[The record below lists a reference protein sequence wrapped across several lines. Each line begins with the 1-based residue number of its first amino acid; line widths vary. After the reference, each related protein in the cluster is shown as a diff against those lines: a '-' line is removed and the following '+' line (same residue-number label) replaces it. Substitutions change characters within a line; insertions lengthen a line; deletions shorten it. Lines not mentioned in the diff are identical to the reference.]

1 MAVCLR
7 LIANVYDHFNDEDNY
22 VYVLSS
28 SDKTGFSP
36 VFLIMPHYG
45 ISGKYPTY
53 LKDTCLLS
61 DLPVYLK
68 DCKFNLTE

>member
-1 MAVCLR
+1 MCVTETEHDPQKG
-7 LIANVYDHFNDEDNY
+7 I
-22 VYVLSS
+22 S